1 MKLVFGSKARKAI
14 AQGINTLSSTS
25 QVTLGPGG
33 RNVALEY
40 EAGDPKIPKDGVTVL
55 KSIHL
60 SDRAQEIGA
69 KMLKRSVG
77 STNTYAG
84 DGTTSSSVLTKTI
97 LEKGIQAVDF
107 EKAHPVAIKRGLDK
121 GLKVVQQFLK
131 DIAMPVTSEKEIENV
146 CYVSTNFDK
155 NIAEIV
161 AKTLNTVGLDGV
173 INMTESPIGITRF
186 AMVNGL
192 VIERGYVS

>member
-1 MKLVFGSKARKAI
+1 MKTDVLA
-14 AQGINTLSSTS
+14 GINTLSSTS

-40 EAGDPKIPKDGVTVL
+40 EAGDPKITKDGVTVL

>member
-1 MKLVFGSKARKAI
+1 
-14 AQGINTLSSTS
+14 
-25 QVTLGPGG
+25 
-33 RNVALEY
+33 
-40 EAGDPKIPKDGVTVL
+40 
-55 KSIHL
+55 
-60 SDRAQEIGA
+60 
-69 KMLKRSVG
+69 
-77 STNTYAG
+77 
-84 DGTTSSSVLTKTI
+84 
-97 LEKGIQAVDF
+97 
-107 EKAHPVAIKRGLDK
+107 
-121 GLKVVQQFLK
+121 
-131 DIAMPVTSEKEIENV
+131 MPVTSEKEIENV